1 MYLITNF
8 FYRQINT
15 CSQTCPDCHLELLV
29 TILGIKYK
37 LVVICSSEN
46 EYKSRIVAA
55 LDKYHKPQLPI
66 DVQNVRKYLLTKL
79 TGHLL

>member
-1 MYLITNF
+1 M
-8 FYRQINT
+8 
-15 CSQTCPDCHLELLV
+15 
-29 TILGIKYK
+29 
-37 LVVICSSEN
+37 ICSSEN

-79 TGHLL
+79 KVEKSLTGVRPASAVDFER

>member
-1 MYLITNF
+1 LIFSGTSAKHIF
-8 FYRQINT
+8 F
-15 CSQTCPDCHLELLV
+15 L
-29 TILGIKYK
+29 ILGKKYK

-66 DVQNVRKYLLTKL
+66 DVQTVRKYLLTKL
-79 TGHLL
+79 KVETSLTGVQPASAVDFER